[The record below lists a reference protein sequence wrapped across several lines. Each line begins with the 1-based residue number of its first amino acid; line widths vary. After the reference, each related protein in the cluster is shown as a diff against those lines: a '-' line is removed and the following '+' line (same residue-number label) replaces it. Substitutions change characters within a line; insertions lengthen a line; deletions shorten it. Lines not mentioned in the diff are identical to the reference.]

1 MPIVRG
7 TDDFGFEDFQ
17 NRGRQPKAIPDG
29 VFPTAQEWTS
39 MNPIE
44 KDTNNVNLLKAIRA
58 GALWEI
64 PLPKLVQ
71 CFSDAQAEEYAD
83 PATSIANLTSGIN
96 GLVNTWMSRL
106 FGIKRNDRTHHT
118 VTVRRFT
125 NADDE
130 LTVRAFITKN
140 VPLGT
145 SDIHRNG
152 RERGTYG
159 SAA

>member
-1 MPIVRG
+1 MPIVKG
-7 TDDFGFEDFQ
+7 TDDFGFEEFR

-29 VFPTAQEWTS
+29 VFPTVKDWRS
-39 MNPIE
+39 MGHIE
-44 KDTNNVNLLKAIRA
+44 KESNSVNLLKAIRA
-58 GALWEI
+58 NALWEI
-64 PLPKLVQ
+64 PLPQLVP
-71 CFSDAQAEEYAD
+71 CLTEAQADEYAD
-83 PATSIANLTSGIN
+83 PITSIANLTSGIN

-140 VPLGT
+140 VPFGT
-145 SDIHRNG
+145 SDIHQNG
-152 RERGTYG
+152 RQHVVH
-159 SAA
+159 